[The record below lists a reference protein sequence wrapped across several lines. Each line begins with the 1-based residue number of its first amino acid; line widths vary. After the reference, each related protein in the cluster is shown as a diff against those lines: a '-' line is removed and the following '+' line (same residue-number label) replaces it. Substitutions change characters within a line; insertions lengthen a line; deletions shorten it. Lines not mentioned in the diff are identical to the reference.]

1 MALLWRLREYASSIT
16 DTMKR
21 ILLIF
26 AAALMLCSCAAGREN
41 ESDEYPVVETSA
53 FEASDPVLYS
63 GSGYTIEICDTWK
76 LSDIVQEGVDCTL
89 QPAYPHGDEEA
100 ATLLAFQVIE
110 GSVNGTTEQ
119 MGEMLAAQYNEMEG
133 LTVKK
138 SGSCTLGDIGAYSV
152 IISTETDGTVLNMQH
167 TVIAQDGNLYS
178 IMLTASEGQ
187 FESAEAEAKKITD
200 TFKIT
205 RKDEN

>member
-1 MALLWRLREYASSIT
+1 
-16 DTMKR
+16 MKK
-21 ILLIF
+21 ILFIF
-26 AAALMLCSCAAGREN
+26 AAALTLCSCAAGGEN
-41 ESDEYPVVETSA
+41 VSDEPPVVETSA
-53 FEASDPVLYS
+53 FEVSEPVLYT

-89 QPAYPHGDEEA
+89 QPAYPHNEEEA

-119 MGEMLAAQYNEMEG
+119 MGEMLAAQYADMEDC
-133 LTVKK
+133 TVKE
-138 SGSCTLGDIGAYSV
+138 SGSCMLGDTGAYSV
-152 IISTETDGTVLNMQH
+152 VISTETGGTVLNMQH
-167 TVIAQDGNLYS
+167 TVISQDGNLFS

-187 FESAEAEAKKITD
+187 FESAKAEAKKITD